1 MEFVFISLLRGTD
14 FASISVTVCIQVMV
28 ISLLDMELT
37 LASLLVSI
45 HIVFTFRLVGMKL
58 MMTVFLVFTEDI
70 SNPLKISVPSVFIFP
85 FTGKASMVFRLSGMG
100 FMSSFRM
107 IGMEFMSIFRMIDM
121 EFMVILC
128 TLDPLVDHRR
138 RTVVSVH

>member
-1 MEFVFISLLRGTD
+1 
-14 FASISVTVCIQVMV
+14 MV
-28 ISLLDMELT
+28 ISLLM
-37 LASLLVSI
+37 SLLVSI
-45 HIVFTFRLVGMKL
+45 HIVFTFRLVGTKL

-70 SNPLKISVPSVFIFP
+70 SSPLKISVPFVSTFP
-85 FTGKASMVFRLSGMG
+85 FTGKTSMIFRLSGIE

-107 IGMEFMSIFRMIDM
+107 IGMEFMPSFRMIGMEFMSSFRMIGM

-128 TLDPLVDHRR
+128 TLDPLVYHRR

>member
-1 MEFVFISLLRGTD
+1 
-14 FASISVTVCIQVMV
+14 MV
-28 ISLLDMELT
+28 ISLLM
-37 LASLLVSI
+37 SLLVSI
-45 HIVFTFRLVGMKL
+45 HIVFTFRLVGTKL

-70 SNPLKISVPSVFIFP
+70 SSPLKISVPFVSTFP
-85 FTGKASMVFRLSGMG
+85 FTGKTSMIFRLSGIE

-107 IGMEFMSIFRMIDM
+107 IGM

-128 TLDPLVDHRR
+128 TLDPLVYHRR